1 VLSEGWD
8 LQDRVENYFLA
19 WSNSVRRDLEALGVL
34 EPSHSPIDTLLR
46 IAPDDMTNEQLEVA
60 LAFCKRQLA
69 LWDRAEAK
77 RSGEI
82 EPVAIEIEEPVSD

>member
-1 VLSEGWD
+1 
-8 LQDRVENYFLA
+8 
-19 WSNSVRRDLEALGVL
+19 
-34 EPSHSPIDTLLR
+34 
-46 IAPDDMTNEQLEVA
+46 MTNEQLEVA

-82 EPVAIEIEEPVSD
+82 EPAEIEAAVSE